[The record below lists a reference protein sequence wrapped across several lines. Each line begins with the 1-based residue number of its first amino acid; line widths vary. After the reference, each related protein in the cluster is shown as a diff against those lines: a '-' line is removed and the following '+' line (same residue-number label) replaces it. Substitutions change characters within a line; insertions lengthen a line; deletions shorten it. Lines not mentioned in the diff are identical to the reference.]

1 MALGPYG
8 RELGAELVHWGHVG
22 RARAGLSAVDA
33 TSALAGSGRAGSGT
47 LVLTDQL
54 YFRALTRLRPD
65 VLDGAR
71 LLVLHPVTTRPGEP
85 ADAAE
90 LSVLVAR
97 RRLHDLG
104 YIEVSRVSA
113 RRYRGGAVVV
123 DTTLAMP
130 DPGDL
135 LAL

>member
-1 MALGPYG
+1 
-8 RELGAELVHWGHVG
+8 
-22 RARAGLSAVDA
+22 VDA

-47 LVLTDQL
+47 FVLTDQL